1 MKIWIWWY
9 VIWLLRLLHCSVERD
24 KMIKTEKIFKVVMLS
39 PTAHALGQTGNFV
52 PCILILRTIDYW
64 ISHSRFLW
72 TWKHSSSRY
81 FKRGQVMTNIK
92 PINGQENGHTCGLV
106 VIRSVCCERQIPRY
120 SSAPHHRYKLFALN
134 RTKYVWTRQLPFTSY
149 REAGSVPSKNEGS
162 LVTSV
167 LRECDESFMRID
179 DGLSESSNLTWNKE
193 VCPAKKKQKQ
203 NCLYNLF
210 TCL

>member
-1 MKIWIWWY
+1 
-9 VIWLLRLLHCSVERD
+9 
-24 KMIKTEKIFKVVMLS
+24 MLS

-81 FKRGQVMTNIK
+81 FKRGRVMTNIK

-106 VIRSVCCERQIPRY
+106 VIRSVCCERHIPRY
-120 SSAPHHRYKLFALN
+120 SSAPHHRYKLFALK

-179 DGLSESSNLTWNKE
+179 DGLSGSSNLTWNKE

>member
-1 MKIWIWWY
+1 MWSRGHHI
-9 VIWLLRLLHCSVERD
+9 RLLWTTNSSL
-24 KMIKTEKIFKVVMLS
+24 F
-39 PTAHALGQTGNFV
+39 LG
-52 PCILILRTIDYW
+52 
-64 ISHSRFLW
+64 
-72 TWKHSSSRY
+72 
-81 FKRGQVMTNIK
+81 
-92 PINGQENGHTCGLV
+92 
-106 VIRSVCCERQIPRY
+106 
-120 SSAPHHRYKLFALN
+120 PHHRYRLFALN

-203 NCLYNLF
+203 NSLYNLF
-210 TCL
+210 TCLQGEICMPRNVIMASSCRKTFILLLNKINFLVIKKSPIFFNWMFSIQM